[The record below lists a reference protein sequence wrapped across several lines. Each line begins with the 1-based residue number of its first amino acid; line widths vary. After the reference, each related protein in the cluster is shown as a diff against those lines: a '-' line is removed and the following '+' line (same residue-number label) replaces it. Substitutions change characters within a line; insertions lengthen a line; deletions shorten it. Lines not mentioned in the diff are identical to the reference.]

1 MQSPAQKAIVI
12 GMDGAAMELVQHMV
26 DQGHMPHLGQLMAQ
40 GVKRPMIGV
49 FPTLTPPGWTAT
61 STGAWPGTHQVMDFN
76 IRKLGG
82 RLDETVWGINT
93 QLSQAEYLWN
103 TFERVGK
110 KPILVK
116 WEMSW
121 PPTGGDRHPSRGH
134 RPGRVQCPS
143 DHRLPSLCRRRLD
156 APTDRRAARS

>member
-61 STGAWPGTHQVMDFN
+61 STGAWAG
-76 IRKLGG
+76 
-82 RLDETVWGINT
+82 
-93 QLSQAEYLWN
+93 
-103 TFERVGK
+103 
-110 KPILVK
+110 PIK
-116 WEMSW
+116 SW
-121 PPTGGDRHPSRGH
+121 TSI
-134 RPGRVQCPS
+134 S
-143 DHRLPSLCRRRLD
+143 AS
-156 APTDRRAARS
+156 